1 MADRSV
7 MDCRLYL
14 KLFYLVLSS
23 LLAISSL
30 ISCGQKSKSNSDSSV
45 TTLEEPYCSDVTI
58 VSGGVSLTGT
68 AHYQYY
74 KGVYEITRAGL
85 VKDSNN
91 EPFSNPIR
99 RAEVRVFN
107 SNGSIVQCGETDDSG
122 GISLAIPSPL
132 SPEIYTVAVNS
143 RGNNNYVKASVLDK
157 VNTKSLYSVKA
168 TISVSP
174 DTTAMTI
181 PDLVASATDTLEG
194 GAFHIYD
201 RILQVNDYLRNHTTD
216 SQCTLCEGFTVAPKV
231 TVFWAKG
238 FNPSAYFGETS
249 PLSFYDVSGS
259 LDATPSLYILGGS
272 NGDVLVSDTDHF
284 DESVI
289 IHEYGHFL
297 ENTYWRSD
305 SPGGYHN
312 GNMIIDPR
320 LAFSEGF
327 SNFLPSAVLGRSSYI
342 DTIGSPDGAT
352 DIGVYLNL
360 EEETGLSSSG
370 VRDKIITK
378 SQVGEGIYR
387 EISVSRAFYD
397 YIDTSGFSGSEL
409 NEKTYDSSGVANNAS
424 EISELP
430 FAFLWL
436 ALTNVNFGLK
446 APDVHFVSMG
456 HFNKS
461 LYAALDASSY
471 ADISGEKAKLD
482 STRLGEFQA
491 NSTLEYAPLQ
501 TLSDTT
507 CDRTMN
513 PVVDRTASDGTSYHD
528 IFLSS
533 DFLRLDHSGGDLNL
547 TLTYNATGATA
558 PDLDLYVFREVH
570 SITEASDLIGKS
582 EATNSTAGNTESISV
597 SNVPAG
603 TYMILINAD
612 TNVAFSGGATYRL
625 TGTGGKNLCDAQ

>member
-1 MADRSV
+1 MDRQLSINS
-7 MDCRLYL
+7 
-14 KLFYLVLSS
+14 FYLPLCAV
-23 LLAISSL
+23 LAISTL
-30 ISCGQKSKSNSDSSV
+30 VSCGQKAKSKSDSSV
-45 TTLEEPYCSDVTI
+45 SALEEAYCSDVTA

-74 KGVYEITRAGL
+74 KAVYELTRSGL

-99 RAEVRVFN
+99 HAEVRVFN
-107 SNGSIVQCGETDDSG
+107 SKGSIVQCGETDDSG
-122 GISLAIPSPL
+122 GISLAIPAPL
-132 SPEIYTVAVNS
+132 AMETYTVAVDS

-174 DTTAMTI
+174 DSTTISI
-181 PDLVASATDTLEG
+181 PDLVALATDTLEG

-216 SQCTLCEGFTVAPKV
+216 SQCPLCQGFTVAPKV

-249 PLSFYDVSGS
+249 PLSFFDVSGS
-259 LDATPSLYILGGS
+259 VDATPSLYILGGS

-320 LAFSEGF
+320 LALSEGF
-327 SNFLPSAVLGRSSYI
+327 SNFLPSAVLGRSTYI
-342 DTIGSPDGAT
+342 DTIGSPDGSPSV
-352 DIGVYLNL
+352 GVYLNL
-360 EEETGLSSSG
+360 EEENGVSTG
-370 VRDKIITK
+370 VRDRIITK
-378 SQVGEGIYR
+378 TQLGEGTYR
-387 EISVSRAFYD
+387 EVSVSRAFYD
-397 YIDTSGFSGSEL
+397 YIDTSSFNGSEL
-409 NEKTYDSSGVANNAS
+409 NEKTYDSNGVANNAS

-456 HFNKS
+456 RFNKS
-461 LYAALDASSY
+461 LYAAMDVSSY

-482 STRLGEFQA
+482 SARLGEFQTNDA
-491 NSTLEYAPLQ
+491 SEYAPLQ
-501 TLSDTT
+501 ILSDTT

-533 DFLRLDHSGGDLNL
+533 DFLRLDHPGGDLNL
-547 TLTYNATGATA
+547 TLSYTGTGATA
-558 PDLDLYVFREVH
+558 PDLDLYVFKEVH

-603 TYMILINAD
+603 TYMILVNAD
-612 TNVAFSGGATYRL
+612 TEIAFSGGATYRL
-625 TGTGGKNLCDAQ
+625 TGTGGKYLCNAQ